1 MGSKN
6 KIVSW
11 IIERLPSGGTFYDLF
26 CGGCAVTHA
35 AMLSGKWDRFVIND
49 IDKKMPEAFVK
60 ALSGGFDCENRV
72 IDRETFKKLKDTDPY
87 VSMCYSFGSNGRNY
101 LWGEDVTEMKILASK
116 MLMSETIEERVD
128 CYRQFMKALSERIV
142 SSFDESEIETVM
154 SRDSW
159 LKNIQNFSRVQNIER
174 LFRLRSIKAESFDV
188 SANSGDYAE
197 VDVSESGVI
206 YCDIPYHNTNKY
218 SSGIFDYE
226 RFYSWAESQKN
237 PVFISEYWMPE
248 ERFKSIAEIK
258 KTSTYSPTSN
268 NTKTVEKLFVPI
280 NQKTNT
286 DFDKIKEII
295 AEEGDKDDYDYIQW
309 GDPEDYK

>member
-1 MGSKN
+1 MAYGLPYMGSKN
-6 KIVSW
+6 KIVDW
-11 IIERLPSGGTFYDLF
+11 IIGCLPSGGTFYDLF

-60 ALSGGFDCENRV
+60 ALSGGFKCENRV

-87 VSMCYSFGSNGRNY
+87 VSMCYSFGNNGKSY
-101 LWGEDVTEMKILASK
+101 LWGEDVAEMKLIASK
-116 MLMSETIEERVD
+116 MLMSESLKERVGY
-128 CYRQFMKALSERIV
+128 YRQFLKMLSKKIV
-142 SSFDESEIETVM
+142 SSCDNAEVETIM
-154 SRDSW
+154 KRAST
-159 LKNIQNFSRVQNIER
+159 LENFQNFTRVENIER

-188 SANSGDYAE
+188 SVNSGDYAE

-218 SSGIFDYE
+218 SSGSFDYE

-248 ERFKSIAEIK
+248 DKFKCIAENE
-258 KTSTYSPTSN
+258 KTSSYSASSN
-268 NTKTVEKLFVPI
+268 NTKTVEKLFVPM
-280 NQKTNT
+280 NQKMNT
-286 DFDKIKEII
+286 SFDKMKEMFTKK
-295 AEEGDKDDYDYIQW
+295 ENDKN
-309 GDPEDYK
+309 E